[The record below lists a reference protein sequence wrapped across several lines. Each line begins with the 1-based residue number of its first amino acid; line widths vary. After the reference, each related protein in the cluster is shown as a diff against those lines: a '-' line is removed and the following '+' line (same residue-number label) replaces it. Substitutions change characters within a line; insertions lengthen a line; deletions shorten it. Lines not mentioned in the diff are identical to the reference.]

1 MRDSASSSIS
11 PRALKVRK
19 PPPYAS
25 PSAAWH
31 LRDELHDPALR
42 GASLRPVLADLFKER
57 AVGAEIED
65 GVSRTAVD
73 MPPPE
78 EIGDHEKII
87 GLPLEPP
94 AGELGRAFAIKHNV
108 EGVRGFA
115 LPRSEEHTSELQSL
129 TNLVC

>member
-1 MRDSASSSIS
+1 
-11 PRALKVRK
+11 
-19 PPPYAS
+19 
-25 PSAAWH
+25 
-31 LRDELHDPALR
+31 
-42 GASLRPVLADLFKER
+42 LRPVLADLFKER

-94 AGELGRAFAIKHNV
+94 AGEFGRAFAIEHNV

-115 LPRSEEHTSELQSL
+115 LPAGRLARSWQLRAVIQRREHRRACRRGYEARRTD
-129 TNLVC
+129 